1 MAGQGITSYG
11 KTPPDADADLFYRLY
26 ADSSVPIGITDSSG
40 AFITVNMECDR
51 IISSFAGSDV
61 HGADSFAV
69 EKPVAEKPVAEKFAA
84 DKSAKFLEEALRNS
98 PEFIQFIE
106 SGEKRRRF
114 SLSIRNRKNAEHKFR
129 VVVWRIQGSEGAGTG
144 GRGPFF
150 GIILHDLT
158 REWHEEKRLKQII
171 LNAEAATEAK
181 SLFLAN
187 MSHEIRTPIQTI
199 IGMTE
204 LLQDTRLDR
213 EQSEYSR
220 QVKFSAEVLLS
231 LINDI
236 LDYSKIEAGKVELE
250 NIDFDLEQ
258 AVEQAVE
265 MISLE
270 AHKKGLEITL
280 DIPPDAGIIIRGDQH
295 KFRQI
300 VINLVK
306 NAVKFTWQGGVLI
319 MVKLTKLDG
328 REAVRVSV
336 ADTGVGVPPE
346 SQGQLFTTF
355 FQVDP
360 SHTRRFG
367 GTGLGLAISRNL
379 VELMRG
385 NIGMIPNKP
394 NGSVFHFTV
403 PVERAAAAS
412 SGFGEAGPETAG
424 AASTDGLAAVSRNIR
439 ILVVDDYA
447 DSARVLTSYLN
458 DFGLERV
465 KTVSSGEEALEEM
478 RTAASMNRPFDLCFI
493 DMIMPRMDGWRL
505 AAEINGDKMI
515 NHARLV
521 LIVPQGLLGAEAKM
535 TLLRWFNAN
544 VNKPIK
550 RRDLASC
557 INAAFAETAV
567 DLETALPESAA
578 TGAVSV
584 SEATDANDA
593 VPDTASA
600 GKDGVNKPLIL
611 IVEDNPVNQNLFA
624 MIIGKLGYPTV
635 TADDGLDALEKTAAY
650 PVSFVFMDIQMPRMN
665 GYEAAAELRKRGF
678 VSPIIAVTASAQANE
693 RLNCMQAGFNDIL
706 VKPFKRPDI
715 EKMLLAWVARA
726 RFPAAVS
733 GVFAVSGD
741 AAAVPEPAAGPGDAG
756 VPETT
761 TTPEAAP
768 PVFDPG
774 ELRETF
780 MAEDELIDSMLV
792 KFITRTE
799 EQIERGIPQAAGI
812 EDWET
817 AMREAHTIKGTAFN
831 MSGKELGNAAARLE
845 EAFKV
850 RNRDEAAA
858 ALGPVKEAFIRFK
871 AAAGHYL
878 DNHSPRPDDRAAP
891 ERERSSLTEGSPRDL

>member
-1 MAGQGITSYG
+1 
-11 KTPPDADADLFYRLY
+11 
-26 ADSSVPIGITDSSG
+26 
-40 AFITVNMECDR
+40 MECDR
-51 IISSFAGSDV
+51 IISGFAGSDTQC
-61 HGADSFAV
+61 ADF
-69 EKPVAEKPVAEKFAA
+69 
-84 DKSAKFLEEALRNS
+84 SARFMEEALRNS

-114 SLSIRNRKNAEHKFR
+114 PLSIRNRKNTERKFR
-129 VVVWRIQGSEGAGTG
+129 VMVWRIQGGESAGTG
-144 GRGPFF
+144 GYGPFF

-158 REWHEEKRLKQII
+158 REWHEEKRLKQIV

-187 MSHEIRTPIQTI
+187 ISHEIRTPIQTI

-213 EQSEYSR
+213 EQAEYSR

-236 LDYSKIEAGKVELE
+236 LDYSKIEAGKMELE
-250 NIDFDLEQ
+250 DIDFDLEQ

-280 DIPPDAGIIIRGDQH
+280 DITPGAEIVIRGDQN

-306 NAVKFTWQGGVLI
+306 NAVKFTRQGGVFI
-319 MVKLTKLDG
+319 MVRLTKLDG

-346 SQGQLFTTF
+346 SRGQLFTTF

-385 NIGMIPNKP
+385 NIGMIPNEP

-403 PVERAAAAS
+403 PIERVAAAPPVFGDAG
-412 SGFGEAGPETAG
+412 SGTAR
-424 AASTDGLAAVSRNIR
+424 ADSPDGLSAVNRNIR

-447 DSARVLTSYLN
+447 DSARVLASYLN
-458 DFGLERV
+458 DFGFKRV
-465 KTVSSGEEALEEM
+465 ETVSSGEEALEEL
-478 RTAASMNRPFDLCFI
+478 RIAASMNRPFDLCFI

-505 AAEINGDKMI
+505 AAEINGDKKI

-521 LIVPQGLLGAEAKM
+521 LIVPQGLLGADAKM

-544 VNKPIK
+544 VNKPVK
-550 RRDLASC
+550 RRDLASS
-557 INAAFAETAV
+557 INAALAETAV
-567 DLETALPESAA
+567 DLETVPTGPAVAGAA
-578 TGAVSV
+578 AGDTAPDAVS
-584 SEATDANDA
+584 
-593 VPDTASA
+593 A
-600 GKDGVNKPLIL
+600 GTGSVNKPLIL
-611 IVEDNPVNQNLFA
+611 IVEDNPVNQNLFS
-624 MIIGKLGYPTV
+624 MIIGKLGYPTI
-635 TADDGLDALEKTAAY
+635 TADDGVDALEKAAAH

-678 VSPIIAVTASAQANE
+678 ISPVIAVTASALADE
-693 RLNCMQAGFNDIL
+693 RLHCIQAGFNDIL

-715 EKMLLAWVARA
+715 EKMLVAWVSRA
-726 RFPAAVS
+726 GPPVAVVPEAAVK
-733 GVFAVSGD
+733 
-741 AAAVPEPAAGPGDAG
+741 
-756 VPETT
+756 
-761 TTPEAAP
+761 PEAAP
-768 PVFDPG
+768 HIFDPG

-780 MAEDELIDSMLV
+780 MAEDELIDSMLA
-792 KFITRTE
+792 KFIAHTE
-799 EQIERGIPQAAGI
+799 EQIERNIPRAVGI

-817 AMREAHTIKGTAFN
+817 AAREAHTIKGTAFN
-831 MSGKELGNAAARLE
+831 MSGKELGTAAARLE
-845 EAFKV
+845 EAFRT
-850 RNRDEAAA
+850 RNRDETAAV
-858 ALGPVKEAFIRFK
+858 LGPVKEAFIRFK

-878 DNHSPRPDDRAAP
+878 AGRIAQSNG
-891 ERERSSLTEGSPRDL
+891 ERSSMTEGPSRDL

>member
-1 MAGQGITSYG
+1 MSGQGITPYG
-11 KTPPDADADLFYRLY
+11 KAPPAAEDNLFYRLY
-26 ADSSVPIGITDSSG
+26 AGASVPIGVTDSLG
-40 AFITVNMECDR
+40 AFITVNVECDR
-51 IISSFAGSDV
+51 IISSFAGSDAQ
-61 HGADSFAV
+61 GADL
-69 EKPVAEKPVAEKFAA
+69 
-84 DKSAKFLEEALRNS
+84 SAKFLEDALRNS

-106 SGEKRRRF
+106 SGEKRRHF
-114 SLSIRNRKNAEHKFR
+114 SLSIRNRKNVERKFR
-129 VVVWRIQGSEGAGTG
+129 VMAWRIQAGKGAETG
-144 GRGPFF
+144 GPGPFF

-158 REWHEEKRLKQII
+158 KEWHEEKRLKQII

-213 EQSEYSR
+213 EQAEYSR

-236 LDYSKIEAGKVELE
+236 LDYSKIEAGKTELE
-250 NIDFDLEQ
+250 IIDFDLEQ

-280 DIPPDAGIIIRGDQH
+280 DIPPDAGIVIRGDQH

-319 MVKLTKLDG
+319 TVRLTKLDG
-328 REAVRVSV
+328 RDAVHVAV

-385 NIGMIPNKP
+385 NIGMIPNEP

-403 PVERAAAAS
+403 PIERTAAEPSAS
-412 SGFGEAGPETAG
+412 GDAGSTQASFMGEV
-424 AASTDGLAAVSRNIR
+424 SAVNRNIR
-439 ILVVDDYA
+439 ILVVDDYV
-447 DSARVLTSYLN
+447 DSARILASYLN
-458 DFGLERV
+458 DFGFERV
-465 KTVSSGEEALEEM
+465 ETVSSGEEALEEL
-478 RTAASMNRPFDLCFI
+478 RVAASMNRPFDLCFI

-505 AAEINGDKMI
+505 AAEINGDKKI
-515 NHARLV
+515 NHARLI
-521 LIVPQGLLGAEAKM
+521 LIVPQGLLGADAKM

-544 VNKPIK
+544 VSKPIK
-550 RRDLASC
+550 RRDLASS
-557 INAAFAETAV
+557 INAALAETAV
-567 DLETALPESAA
+567 DLETVPPEPAA
-578 TGAVSV
+578 AGAAADDTVF
-584 SEATDANDA
+584 DA
-593 VPDTASA
+593 A
-600 GKDGVNKPLIL
+600 GKDSAGKPLIL
-611 IVEDNPVNQNLFA
+611 IVEDNPVNQNLFS

-635 TADDGLDALEKTAAY
+635 TADDGIDALEKAAAH

-678 VSPIIAVTASAQANE
+678 TNPVIAVTASALANE
-693 RLNCMQAGFNDIL
+693 RLHCIQAGFNDIL

-715 EKMLLAWVARA
+715 EKMLAAWVSRA
-726 RFPAAVS
+726 GPPMAAAPEAAVK
-733 GVFAVSGD
+733 
-741 AAAVPEPAAGPGDAG
+741 
-756 VPETT
+756 PET
-761 TTPEAAP
+761 AP

-780 MAEDELIDSMLV
+780 MAEDELIESMLA
-792 KFITRTE
+792 KFIVRTE
-799 EQIERGIPQAAGI
+799 EQIEQSMPLAAGR

-831 MSGKELGNAAARLE
+831 MSGKELGTAAARLE
-845 EAFKV
+845 EAFRA
-850 RNRDEAAA
+850 RNRDDTAA
-858 ALGPVKEAFIRFK
+858 ALGPLKEAFIRFK
-871 AAAGHYL
+871 AAAEAYL
-878 DNHSPRPDDRAAP
+878 GGRI
-891 ERERSSLTEGSPRDL
+891 SL

>member
-1 MAGQGITSYG
+1 MAGQGITSYR
-11 KTPPDADADLFYRLY
+11 KAPPDAEDDLFYRLY
-26 ADSSVPIGITDSSG
+26 ADASVPIGVTDSSG

-51 IISSFAGSDV
+51 IINGFAGSDAQ
-61 HGADSFAV
+61 GADF
-69 EKPVAEKPVAEKFAA
+69 
-84 DKSAKFLEEALRNS
+84 SAKFLEEALRNS

-106 SGEKRRRF
+106 SGEKRRHF
-114 SLSIRNRKNAEHKFR
+114 PLSIRNRKNAERKFR
-129 VVVWRIQGSEGAGTG
+129 VMVWRIQGGEGAGTG
-144 GRGPFF
+144 GHGPFF

-213 EQSEYSR
+213 EQTEYSR
-220 QVKFSAEVLLS
+220 QVKFSADVLLS

-236 LDYSKIEAGKVELE
+236 LDYSKIEAGKMELE

-270 AHKKGLEITL
+270 AHKKGLEIML
-280 DIPPDAGIIIRGDQH
+280 DIPPDAGIVIRGDQD

-306 NAVKFTWQGGVLI
+306 NAVKFTWKGGVLI
-319 MVKLTKLDG
+319 TVRLTELDG
-328 REAVRVSV
+328 REAVHVSV

-346 SQGQLFTTF
+346 SQGHLFTTF

-367 GTGLGLAISRNL
+367 GTGLGLAISRDL

-385 NIGMIPNKP
+385 NIGMIPNEP

-403 PVERAAAAS
+403 PIERTVS
-412 SGFGEAGPETAG
+412 VFGDARPGTAQ
-424 AASTDGLAAVSRNIR
+424 AVSADGLSAVNRNIR

-447 DSARVLTSYLN
+447 DSARVLVSYLS
-458 DFGLERV
+458 DFGFGQVE
-465 KTVSSGEEALEEM
+465 TVSSGEDALEEM
-478 RTAASMNRPFDLCFI
+478 RIAASMNRPFELCFI
-493 DMIMPRMDGWRL
+493 DMIMPKMDGWRL
-505 AAEINGDKMI
+505 AAEINGDKKI

-521 LIVPQGLLGAEAKM
+521 LIVPQGLLGADAKM

-544 VNKPIK
+544 INKPIK

-557 INAAFAETAV
+557 INAALAETAV
-567 DLETALPESAA
+567 DLETVLPEPAA
-578 TGAVSV
+578 AGAAADDRAIDAASTGKAAVH
-584 SEATDANDA
+584 
-593 VPDTASA
+593 
-600 GKDGVNKPLIL
+600 KPLIL

-635 TADDGLDALEKTAAY
+635 TADDGIDALEKAAAH

-665 GYEAAAELRKRGF
+665 GYEAATELRKRGF
-678 VSPIIAVTASAQANE
+678 TSPVIAVTASAQADE
-693 RLNCMQAGFNDIL
+693 RLNCIQAGFNDIL

-715 EKMLLAWVARA
+715 EKMLLAWVSRA
-726 RFPAAVS
+726 RSPVT
-733 GVFAVSGD
+733 VLGD
-741 AAAVPEPAAGPGDAG
+741 AAAPEAVAVPGDTAVPGAAPETATVPENAPARS
-756 VPETT
+756 
-761 TTPEAAP
+761 
-768 PVFDPG
+768 VFDPR

-780 MAEDELIDSMLV
+780 MAEDELLDSMLA
-792 KFITRTE
+792 KFIARTE
-799 EQIERGIPQAAGI
+799 EQVERSIPQAVGI
-812 EDWET
+812 GDWET

-831 MSGKELGNAAARLE
+831 MSGKELGTAAARLE
-845 EAFKV
+845 EACKA
-850 RNRDEAAA
+850 RNRDETAV
-858 ALGPVKEAFIRFK
+858 ALSPVKEAFIRFK
-871 AAAGHYL
+871 AAAGRYL
-878 DNHSPRPDDRAAP
+878 DNAGPARPHGRIVQSNGERDSVAGGPSP
-891 ERERSSLTEGSPRDL
+891 

>member
-1 MAGQGITSYG
+1 MAGQGITPHE
-11 KTPPDADADLFYRLY
+11 KAPPGADGDIFYRLY
-26 ADSSVPIGITDSSG
+26 ADASVPIGVTDSSG

-51 IISSFAGSDV
+51 IISGFAGSGTQ
-61 HGADSFAV
+61 GADI
-69 EKPVAEKPVAEKFAA
+69 PAA
-84 DKSAKFLEEALRNS
+84 DFSAKFLEEALRNS
-98 PEFIQFIE
+98 PEFIQFIK

-114 SLSIRNRKNAEHKFR
+114 PLSIRNRKNAERKFR
-129 VVVWRIQGSEGAGTG
+129 VMVWRIQGGESAGTG
-144 GRGPFF
+144 GQGPFF

-204 LLQDTRLDR
+204 LLQDTRLDQ
-213 EQSEYSR
+213 EQTEYSR
-220 QVKFSAEVLLS
+220 QAKFSAEVLLS

-236 LDYSKIEAGKVELE
+236 LDYSKIEAGKLELE

-280 DIPPDAGIIIRGDQH
+280 DIPPDAGIVIRGDQN

-319 MVKLTKLDG
+319 TVKLTRLDG
-328 REAVRVSV
+328 REAVYVSV

-385 NIGMIPNKP
+385 NIGMIPNEP

-403 PVERAAAAS
+403 PVERAAAAPS
-412 SGFGEAGPETAG
+412 VFG
-424 AASTDGLAAVSRNIR
+424 AAGSGAARTAFADGLSAVNRNIR

-447 DSARVLTSYLN
+447 DSARVLASYLN
-458 DFGLERV
+458 DFGFERV
-465 KTVSSGEEALEEM
+465 ETVSSGEEALEEL
-478 RTAASMNRPFDLCFI
+478 RIAASMNRPFDLCFI

-505 AAEINGDKMI
+505 AAEINGDKKI

-521 LIVPQGLLGAEAKM
+521 LIVPQGLLGADAKM

-544 VNKPIK
+544 VNKPVK
-550 RRDLASC
+550 RRDLASS
-557 INAAFAETAV
+557 INAALAETAV
-567 DLETALPESAA
+567 DLEIVLPESA
-578 TGAVSV
+578 
-584 SEATDANDA
+584 DAGVAADDTVFDA
-593 VPDTASA
+593 ASA
-600 GKDGVNKPLIL
+600 GKDGAGKPLIL

-635 TADDGLDALEKTAAY
+635 TADDGVDALEKAAAN

-678 VSPIIAVTASAQANE
+678 TSPVIAVTASALAHE
-693 RLNCMQAGFNDIL
+693 RLNCIQAGFNDIL
-706 VKPFKRPDI
+706 LKPFKRPDI
-715 EKMLLAWVARA
+715 EKMLLTWGSRVRP
-726 RFPAAVS
+726 PAGNAAATEA
-733 GVFAVSGD
+733 GPETTTVSGD
-741 AAAVPEPAAGPGDAG
+741 AAVPEAAAVPENAPAQS
-756 VPETT
+756 
-761 TTPEAAP
+761 
-768 PVFDPG
+768 VFDPR

-780 MAEDELIDSMLV
+780 MAEDELIDSMLA
-792 KFITRTE
+792 KFIARTG
-799 EQIERGIPQAAGI
+799 EQIEQSIPQAVGI

-831 MSGKELGNAAARLE
+831 MSGKEVGTAAARLE
-845 EAFKV
+845 ESSRA
-850 RNRDEAAA
+850 RNRDETAA
-858 ALGPVKEAFIRFK
+858 ALGLVKEAFIRFE
-871 AAAGHYL
+871 AAARRYL
-878 DNHSPRPDDRAAP
+878 DGRT
-891 ERERSSLTEGSPRDL
+891 SL

>member
-1 MAGQGITSYG
+1 MAEQGIDSYG
-11 KTPPDADADLFYRLY
+11 KAPPDAADDLFYRLY
-26 ADSSVPIGITDSSG
+26 ADASVPIGVTDSSG

-51 IISSFAGSDV
+51 IISGFAGPGTQ
-61 HGADSFAV
+61 GADI
-69 EKPVAEKPVAEKFAA
+69 PAA
-84 DKSAKFLEEALRNS
+84 DFSAKFMEEALRNS
-98 PEFIQFIE
+98 PEFIQFIG
-106 SGEKRRRF
+106 SGEKRRHF
-114 SLSIRNRKNAEHKFR
+114 SLSIRNRKNAERKFR
-129 VVVWRIQGSEGAGTG
+129 VVVWRIQGGGGTG
-144 GRGPFF
+144 GSGPFF

-204 LLQDTRLDR
+204 LLQDTRLDQ
-213 EQSEYSR
+213 EQAEYSR

-236 LDYSKIEAGKVELE
+236 LDYSKIEAGKANLE

-280 DIPPDAGIIIRGDQH
+280 DIPPDAGIVIRGDQN

-319 MVKLTKLDG
+319 TVRLTTLDG
-328 REAVRVSV
+328 RDAVHVSV

-385 NIGMIPNKP
+385 NIGMSPNQP
-394 NGSVFHFTV
+394 NGSIFHFTV
-403 PVERAAAAS
+403 PIER
-412 SGFGEAGPETAG
+412 P
-424 AASTDGLAAVSRNIR
+424 AAVSSASGETGPGSAQAAFMDGLSAVNRNIR

-447 DSARVLTSYLN
+447 DSARVLVSYLN
-458 DFGLERV
+458 DFGFGRV
-465 KTVSSGEEALEEM
+465 ETVSCGEDALEEL
-478 RTAASMNRPFDLCFI
+478 RIAASMNRPFELCFI

-505 AAEINGDKMI
+505 AAEINGDKKI

-521 LIVPQGLLGAEAKM
+521 LIVPQGLLGADAKM

-544 VNKPIK
+544 VNKPVK

-557 INAAFAETAV
+557 INAAFTETAV
-567 DLETALPESAA
+567 DLE
-578 TGAVSV
+578 
-584 SEATDANDA
+584 A
-593 VPDTASA
+593 VPPEFTAAGAAAADAASVNAVTGKGSA
-600 GKDGVNKPLIL
+600 NKPLIL
-611 IVEDNPVNQNLFA
+611 IVEDNPVNQNLFT
-624 MIIGKLGYPTV
+624 MIINKLGYPTV
-635 TADDGLDALEKTAAY
+635 TADDGIDALEKAAAN

-678 VSPIIAVTASAQANE
+678 TSPVIAVTASALANE
-693 RLNCMQAGFNDIL
+693 RLNCIQAGFNDIL

-715 EKMLLAWVARA
+715 EKMLLMWISRT
-726 RFPAAVS
+726 RPP
-733 GVFAVSGD
+733 
-741 AAAVPEPAAGPGDAG
+741 AAAVPEDAAPEDAAK
-756 VPETT
+756 
-761 TTPEAAP
+761 PEAAP
-768 PVFDPG
+768 SVFDPG

-780 MAEDELIDSMLV
+780 MAEDELLDSMLT
-792 KFITRTE
+792 KFIVRTE
-799 EQIERGIPQAAGI
+799 EQIEQSIPLAAGS

-831 MSGKELGNAAARLE
+831 MSGKELGTAAARLE
-845 EAFKV
+845 EAFRV
-850 RNRDEAAA
+850 RNRDEMAA
-858 ALGPVKEAFIRFK
+858 ALGPVKDAFIRFK
-871 AAAGHYL
+871 AAAEHYL
-878 DNHSPRPDDRAAP
+878 EGRTSP
-891 ERERSSLTEGSPRDL
+891 

>member
-11 KTPPDADADLFYRLY
+11 KAMPDAEDDIFYRLY
-26 ADSSVPIGITDSSG
+26 AGASVPIGVTDSSG
-40 AFITVNMECDR
+40 AFITINVECDR
-51 IISSFAGSDV
+51 IIGGFAGPDAQ
-61 HGADSFAV
+61 GADIS
-69 EKPVAEKPVAEKFAA
+69 AA
-84 DKSAKFLEEALRNS
+84 DSSAKFLEDALRNS

-114 SLSIRNRKNAEHKFR
+114 SLSIRNRKNAERKFR
-129 VVVWRIQGSEGAGTG
+129 VIVWRIQGDESAGTG
-144 GRGPFF
+144 GHGPFF
-150 GIILHDLT
+150 GIILYDLT

-171 LNAEAATEAK
+171 LNAEAAAEAK

-199 IGMTE
+199 IGMIE
-204 LLQDTRLDR
+204 LLEDTALDR
-213 EQSEYSR
+213 EQAEYSR
-220 QVKFSAEVLLS
+220 QIKFSAEVLLS

-236 LDYSKIEAGKVELE
+236 LDYSKIEAGKTELE
-250 NIDFDLEQ
+250 IIDFDLEQ

-280 DIPPDAGIIIRGDQH
+280 DIPPDAGIVIRGDQH

-306 NAVKFTWQGGVLI
+306 NAVKFTRQGGVLI
-319 MVKLTKLDG
+319 MVRFTTLDG
-328 REAVRVSV
+328 GEAVRVSV

-346 SQGQLFTTF
+346 SRGQLFTTF
-355 FQVDP
+355 FQVDL

-385 NIGMIPNKP
+385 NIGMTPNEP

-403 PVERAAAAS
+403 PIERVAAVRAAPADVLS
-412 SGFGEAGPETAG
+412 S
-424 AASTDGLAAVSRNIR
+424 VNRNIR

-447 DSARVLTSYLN
+447 DSARVLASYLN
-458 DFGLERV
+458 DFGFNQVE
-465 KTVSSGEEALEEM
+465 TVSSGEEALEEL
-478 RTAASMNRPFDLCFI
+478 RIAASMGRPFDLCFI

-505 AAEINGDKMI
+505 AAEINGDKKI

-521 LIVPQGLLGAEAKM
+521 LIVPQGLLGADAKM

-544 VNKPIK
+544 VNKPVK
-550 RRDLASC
+550 RRDLASS
-557 INAAFAETAV
+557 INAALAETAV
-567 DLETALPESAA
+567 DLETVPPEPAA
-578 TGAVSV
+578 AGA
-584 SEATDANDA
+584 AADNTAFDA
-593 VPDTASA
+593 A
-600 GKDGVNKPLIL
+600 GKDSAGKPLIL
-611 IVEDNPVNQNLFA
+611 VVEDNPVNQNLFA
-624 MIIGKLGYPTV
+624 MIVGKLGYPV
-635 TADDGLDALEKTAAY
+635 ITADDGVDALEKAAAH

-678 VSPIIAVTASAQANE
+678 TSPVIAVTASALADE
-693 RLNCMQAGFNDIL
+693 RLRCIQAGFNDIL

-715 EKMLLAWVARA
+715 EKMLIAWVSGAVS
-726 RFPAAVS
+726 PAAAAPEN
-733 GVFAVSGD
+733 AVKPD
-741 AAAVPEPAAGPGDAG
+741 AALS
-756 VPETT
+756 
-761 TTPEAAP
+761 
-768 PVFDPG
+768 VFDPG

-780 MAEDELIDSMLV
+780 MAEDELINSMLA
-792 KFITRTE
+792 KFIACTE
-799 EQIERGIPQAAGI
+799 EQIEQSIPRAAGR

-831 MSGKELGNAAARLE
+831 MSGKELGTAAARLE
-845 EAFKV
+845 EAFRA

-858 ALGPVKEAFIRFK
+858 ALVPVKEAFIRFK
-871 AAAGHYL
+871 AAAGRYL
-878 DNHSPRPDDRAAP
+878 NERISP
-891 ERERSSLTEGSPRDL
+891 